1 MTLNARQLWLLVL
14 LTLVWGL
21 NWPVM
26 KLGVS
31 GTPAQPMPYPPL
43 TFRALSMLGGLPV
56 LALALW
62 VMKIPLRLPR
72 EHIPAMLR
80 LAVPNMM
87 VWHVIIISAL
97 PYLSSGRTAIL
108 GYTMPVFSA
117 MWGVAVF
124 GDRLGLRHSVGV
136 ACATLGVL
144 LLLAHEFGRL
154 SGAPLAAG
162 AVLAAACIWAYG
174 THRLRRSTIPLPLL
188 TVVFWMTS
196 ATTVL
201 MSLLAIAFESS
212 RWSWPSPTVTATM
225 AYNAIG
231 VFAFAH
237 AAWFYLARTLP
248 PVASS
253 ISVMMIPVL
262 GTFTGAWW
270 LGEALHWQDYAAI
283 VLMLA
288 AIASVLGPQSRA
300 ADTR

>member
-1 MTLNARQLWLLVL
+1 MNLSARQLWVLVL

-31 GTPAQPMPYPPL
+31 GTATHPLPYPPL
-43 TFRALSMLGGLPV
+43 TFRALSMIGGLPV

-62 VMKIPLRLPR
+62 FMKVPLRLPR
-72 EHIPAMLR
+72 EHIAAMLK

-117 MWGVAVF
+117 MWGVVVF
-124 GDRLGLRHSVGV
+124 GDRLGPRQFLGV
-136 ACATLGVL
+136 TAATVGVL

-154 SGAPLAAG
+154 AGAPLAAG
-162 AVLAAACIWAYG
+162 AVLVAACIWAYG

-188 TVVFWMTS
+188 TVVFWMTA
-196 ATTVL
+196 ATALL
-201 MSLLAIAFESS
+201 MSLLAALFESA
-212 RWSWPSPTVTATM
+212 RWSWPSPIVSATI
-225 AYNAIG
+225 AYNAVG
-231 VFAFAH
+231 VFAFAQ

-288 AIASVLGPQSRA
+288 AIASVLGPQRPVPG
-300 ADTR
+300 TR